1 MPIREV
7 QFGSIYGSNTIK
19 QQQLSGR
26 ELAVNFNSN
35 NQAYSLNHPNN
46 KTDVVAKILDYSC

>member
-7 QFGSIYGSNTIK
+7 QSGSIYGSNTIK
-19 QQQLSGR
+19 QQQLSGC

-35 NQAYSLNHPNN
+35 NQAYSPNHPNV
-46 KTDVVAKILDYSC
+46 KSDVLANNLDYCC